1 MKINIKMFAFL
12 QAIFSCQTSKLAFGW
27 WSAVLGFR
35 SHQLTH
41 MALRMSI
48 AQEYSVGLN
57 RKHIGNPWKVV
68 VGATRLW
75 DLGICTFQ
83 GAQYRVDFSF
93 SIGFNSILRKKGTF
107 FFLQRPKNIAIPWA
121 SARQTGV
128 CIVVARTRRLL
139 LGRVCRSHFDLI
151 KTWTITRNW
160 KGDGKNIFWR
170 NENKYKN
177 VCFFAGNFQLPNVK
191 TGVWVMVCSTRLSF
205 TPIDA
210 HGAAHVDCTRV
221 QRWFK
226 PQTHWKSMKSCCRG
240 DSFVRLGN
248 LHFPG
253 CAVPGRFFFFYWF

>member
-1 MKINIKMFAFL
+1 MGFSTSNWRVYCGRTDQASIAWTCLPKPFWLDKNVNNHQKLERRREKIFFEEMKINIKMFAFL

-107 FFLQRPKNIAIPWA
+107 FFFKDQKTLPFHGLQHVKLACVLWSHGPGVYCLDVFAEAI
-121 SARQTGV
+121 
-128 CIVVARTRRLL
+128 L
-139 LGRVCRSHFDLI
+139 
-151 KTWTITRNW
+151 TW
-160 KGDGKNIFWR
+160 
-170 NENKYKN
+170 
-177 VCFFAGNFQLPNVK
+177 
-191 TGVWVMVCSTRLSF
+191 
-205 TPIDA
+205 
-210 HGAAHVDCTRV
+210 
-221 QRWFK
+221 
-226 PQTHWKSMKSCCRG
+226 
-240 DSFVRLGN
+240 
-248 LHFPG
+248 
-253 CAVPGRFFFFYWF
+253 

>member
-83 GAQYRVDFSF
+83 GAQRSTGSIFLFLLVLIQFWEKKALFFSSKTKKHCHSMGFSTSNWRVYCGRTDQA
-93 SIGFNSILRKKGTF
+93 SIAWTCL
-107 FFLQRPKNIAIPWA
+107 PKP
-121 SARQTGV
+121 
-128 CIVVARTRRLL
+128 
-139 LGRVCRSHFDLI
+139 
-151 KTWTITRNW
+151 
-160 KGDGKNIFWR
+160 FWLD
-170 NENKYKN
+170 KN
-177 VCFFAGNFQLPNVK
+177 VNNHQKLERRREKYFLK
-191 TGVWVMVCSTRLSF
+191 
-205 TPIDA
+205 
-210 HGAAHVDCTRV
+210 
-221 QRWFK
+221 K
-226 PQTHWKSMKSCCRG
+226 WK
-240 DSFVRLGN
+240 
-248 LHFPG
+248 
-253 CAVPGRFFFFYWF
+253 